1 MSGDNEAESPQ
12 QHHTPQD
19 AEDAEWEDIPDGNL
33 ARDGS
38 GTNQNQRASS
48 VASAIP
54 GTPRTAARRRKPGK
68 VVYVAAQPSPVKVA
82 PLLRRPA
89 KAPQAQRSERRPAP
103 LIDREQVQDA
113 LLQGGAETV
122 RYVGGVFSHAL
133 RLLRWPFGVLLAIW
147 MLGLIMARVSHI
159 IRGFVRPVCYVPGLS
174 SSALCRIP
182 QVEYNAEG
190 VPVPQ
195 HADYPKLVE
204 IQSSSFEQLL
214 DSSVGGSGLSL
225 EIKKAEMASQDLITL
240 VKFSELKSRDLLAQS
255 LFEFVE
261 DAKKT
266 GKGLQKL
273 TSKINGAV
281 DKIMAINDY
290 ALNTIE
296 STQNEPKSVLKIIWP
311 FASTPAQ
318 HTQDVVVQA
327 FRDSMDVHAA
337 EMRRLILELSVSEAN
352 LERLDMHLAT
362 LHELCT
368 RENLTLSEARD
379 DLLSELWTLLGGNR
393 RRLRGMESNLDL
405 LRELGEY
412 RKRAAA
418 HVAAA
423 KQTLLAMSE
432 DMEDLRERVAAPDV
446 VGDRIPVEV
455 HMKSIQSGL
464 ERLKEDRIKAR
475 EREEHLM
482 NKILGVGSS

>member
-1 MSGDNEAESPQ
+1 MSGDNEDKAPQ
-12 QHHTPQD
+12 HPHTP
-19 AEDAEWEDIPDGNL
+19 EDGEDGEWEDIPEFNL

-38 GTNQNQRASS
+38 GTSNHQRASS
-48 VASAIP
+48 VASSTP
-54 GTPRTAARRRKPGK
+54 GTPRVVARRRKPGK
-68 VVYVAAQPSPVKVA
+68 VVYVAAQPSPVRAA

-89 KAPQAQRSERRPAP
+89 RTPQSPRIERRTSPV
-103 LIDREQVQDA
+103 IDREQVQDA

-122 RYVGGVFSHAL
+122 RYMGGVLSHAL

-147 MLGLIMARVSHI
+147 MLGLIMARLSHTI
-159 IRGFVRPVCYVPGLS
+159 KGFVRPVCYLPGLS
-174 SSALCRIP
+174 SSALCRYP
-182 QVEYNAEG
+182 KVEYDAEG
-190 VPVPQ
+190 ELVPQ
-195 HADYPKLVE
+195 QADYPKLVQ

-240 VKFSELKSRDLLAQS
+240 VKVSDLRGRDLLAES
-255 LFEFVE
+255 LLEFVE

-290 ALNTIE
+290 ALHTIE
-296 STQNEPKSVLKIIWP
+296 STQNEPKSVLRVIWP
-311 FASTPAQ
+311 FIATPAQ
-318 HTQDVVVQA
+318 QTQDVVVQA

-337 EMRRLILELSVSEAN
+337 EMRRLILELAISEAN
-352 LERLDMHLAT
+352 LERLDTHLVT

-393 RRLRGMESNLDL
+393 RRLRGMESNLEL

-432 DMEDLRERVAAPDV
+432 DMEDLRERVAAPDI

-464 ERLKEDRIKAR
+464 ERLREDRIKAR